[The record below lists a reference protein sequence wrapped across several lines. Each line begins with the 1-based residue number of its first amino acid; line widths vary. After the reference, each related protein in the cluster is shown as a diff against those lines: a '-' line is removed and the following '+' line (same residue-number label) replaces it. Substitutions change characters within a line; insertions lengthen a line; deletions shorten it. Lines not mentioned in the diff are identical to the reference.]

1 MNVEEGTVPFPERES
16 GNRQGEPRAAP
27 KRTRKA
33 ERPLPQTGQ
42 SSQREQP
49 ASERPE
55 EPATTTAPET
65 AAGPLTRVG
74 QGPTSTERVAR
85 KDALQRE
92 KITHALVQ
100 LITRRTNVLPFAIG
114 LFGHWGSGKS
124 SQICF
129 VRTAL
134 ENITAPRIRFA
145 EFNAWEHEGCDN
157 MGAALAQKVVE
168 ALVDDL
174 SFLARGKLAARIA
187 MQRKSH
193 LSAALARDKTGL
205 LAWLTKFT
213 HTAAPLLVPAAVAA
227 LLAYLFL
234 SRAGGGLSAG
244 VGTVGAGAAALWLT
258 TQNFVSKNL
267 TDWFKSIN
275 TDGARSLF
283 TLPDFSSRLGT
294 FHEIH
299 TTLKHLCSL
308 HLAGTDTEPG
318 AGDYLFLVVDDLDRC
333 SPHTVKQVFDAVR
346 LVANINRVVTL
357 VALDERIAF
366 SAVEK
371 HFDQFAGSGRDTAQV
386 ARDYLGKVFQV
397 AISLPPVTQQASEN
411 FIREKLF
418 EDHINGGKRTTVA
431 TETVVTSQLHEGA
444 NFIDVLD
451 EEITLFAELARKT
464 HIANPRQ
471 LSRLKQAW
479 FLLRGIVLRDGDDI
493 DVMGPWMS
501 TLFCREWLL
510 QERVE
515 TRIALEAAIRGGTRL
530 FVDAESSDSVYAL
543 LDDEQGGW
551 LTRWAT
557 VDSVLLPARYDLA
570 HPKE

>member
-1 MNVEEGTVPFPERES
+1 MNVEEGSMPFPEGEQRSDS
-16 GNRQGEPRAAP
+16 GNRQGAP
-27 KRTRKA
+27 KRSKKA
-33 ERPLPQTGQ
+33 ERPQPQTGQ

-49 ASERPE
+49 ATSAE
-55 EPATTTAPET
+55 PET

-85 KDALQRE
+85 KDALKRE

-134 ENITAPRIRFA
+134 ENVAAPRIRFA
-145 EFNAWEHEGCDN
+145 EFNAWEHESCDN

-174 SFLARGKLAARIA
+174 SFLARAKLAARIA

-193 LSAALARDKTGL
+193 LSAALARDKTGV

-234 SRAGGGLSAG
+234 SGRNLPLSPE
-244 VGTVGAGAAALWLT
+244 VGTVGAGAAALWLS

-275 TDGARSLF
+275 TDANRGLF
-283 TLPDFSSRLGT
+283 TLPDFSSKLGT

-308 HLAGTDTEPG
+308 HLAGTDAEPG

-333 SPHTVKQVFDAVR
+333 SPQTVKQVFDAVR

-371 HFDQFAGSGRDTAQV
+371 HFDQFSGSGRDTAQV

-397 AISLPPVTQQASEN
+397 AISLPPVTPEASEN

-418 EDHINGGKRTTVA
+418 EDHINGGKSA
-431 TETVVTSQLHEGA
+431 TAEPEPSPEQVELASGD
-444 NFIDVLD
+444 FIDVLP
-451 EEITLFAELARKT
+451 EEIKLFAELARKT

-479 FLLRGIVLRDGDDI
+479 FLLRGIVLRDGDGI
-493 DVMGPWMS
+493 VVMAPWLS

-510 QERVE
+510 QERVDR
-515 TRIALEAAIRGGTRL
+515 RIALEAAIRAGKRL
-530 FVDAESSDSVYAL
+530 FVDASTSDSIYAL

-551 LTRWAT
+551 QARWAT

-570 HPKE
+570 HPNE

>member
-1 MNVEEGTVPFPERES
+1 MNVEEGSRPFPEGEQRSDS
-16 GNRQGEPRAAP
+16 GNRQGAP
-27 KRTRKA
+27 KRARKA
-33 ERPLPQTGQ
+33 ERPRPQAGQ

-49 ASERPE
+49 ATS
-55 EPATTTAPET
+55 AAPET
-65 AAGPLTRVG
+65 AAVPLTRVG

-85 KDALQRE
+85 KDALKRE

-134 ENITAPRIRFA
+134 EGVAAPRIRFA
-145 EFNAWEHEGCDN
+145 EFNAWEHENCDN

-168 ALVDDL
+168 ALVEDL
-174 SFLARGKLAARIA
+174 SFLARARLAARIA
-187 MQRKSH
+187 MQRKRH
-193 LSAALARDKTGL
+193 LSAALAKDKTGF

-227 LLAYLFL
+227 LAAYLFL
-234 SRAGGGLSAG
+234 RGRNLPLSAE

-258 TQNFVSKNL
+258 TQKFVSENL

-275 TDGARSLF
+275 TDANRSLF
-283 TLPDFSSRLGT
+283 TLPDFSSKLGT

-299 TTLKHLCSL
+299 TTLKHLCGL
-308 HLAGTDTEPG
+308 HLAGSDAEPG

-333 SPHTVKQVFDAVR
+333 SPQTVKQVFDAVR

-371 HFDQFAGSGRDTAQV
+371 HFDQFSGSGRDTAQV

-397 AISLPPVTQQASEN
+397 AISLPPVTQEASEN
-411 FIREKLF
+411 FIRHKLF
-418 EDHINGGKRTTVA
+418 EDHIGPRVQQEEAIVA
-431 TETVVTSQLHEGA
+431 PPPERNE
-444 NFIDVLD
+444 FIDVLD
-451 EEITLFAELARKT
+451 DEIALFAELARKT
-464 HIANPRQ
+464 QIANPRQ

-479 FLLRGIVLRDGDDI
+479 FLLRGIVLRDGDGI
-493 DVMGPWMS
+493 GVMAPWLT

-510 QERVE
+510 QETAER
-515 TRIALEAAIRGGTRL
+515 RIALEAAVRSATRL
-530 FVDAESSDSVYAL
+530 DATDGPSDAVYAL
-543 LDDEQGGW
+543 LDGEQHGW
-551 LTRWAT
+551 QLRWAT
-557 VDSVLLPARYDLA
+557 VDSVLLPARLHA
-570 HPKE
+570 PTLRSKAQG

>member
-1 MNVEEGTVPFPERES
+1 MSNQGPPPEEEHNS
-16 GNRQGEPRAAP
+16 DAGNRQGPR
-27 KRTRKA
+27 KRTKTSEWA
-33 ERPLPQTGQ
+33 GQ
-42 SSQREQP
+42 SMQRELP
-49 ASERPE
+49 ASESIE
-55 EPATTTAPET
+55 ES
-65 AAGPLTRVG
+65 AAASDGPLSRVG

-85 KDALQRE
+85 KDALKRE

-100 LITRRTNVLPFAIG
+100 LITRRTNVQPFAIG

-134 ENITAPRIRFA
+134 EGVAAPRIRFA

-168 ALVDDL
+168 ALVNDL
-174 SFLARGKLAARIA
+174 SFVARGKLAARIA

-193 LSAALARDKTGL
+193 LSAALARDKTGV

-227 LLAYLFL
+227 LLAYLLL
-234 SRAGGGLSAG
+234 SRADVGLSTG
-244 VGTVGAGAAALWLT
+244 VGTVGVGAAALWLS

-275 TDGARSLF
+275 TDGARRLF
-283 TLPDFSSRLGT
+283 TLPDFSSKLGT

-397 AISLPPVTQQASEN
+397 AMSLPPVTQQASEN

-418 EDHINGGKRTTVA
+418 EDHIHGAKPA
-431 TETVVTSQLHEGA
+431 TAEPVPMSAETQHAGA
-444 NFIDVLD
+444 DFIDVLD
-451 EEITLFAELARKT
+451 DEITLFAELARKT

-479 FLLRGIVLRDGDDI
+479 FLLRGIVLRDGDEI

-551 LTRWAT
+551 QTRWAT
-557 VDSVLLPARYDLA
+557 VDSVLLPARYDFSRSS
-570 HPKE
+570 E